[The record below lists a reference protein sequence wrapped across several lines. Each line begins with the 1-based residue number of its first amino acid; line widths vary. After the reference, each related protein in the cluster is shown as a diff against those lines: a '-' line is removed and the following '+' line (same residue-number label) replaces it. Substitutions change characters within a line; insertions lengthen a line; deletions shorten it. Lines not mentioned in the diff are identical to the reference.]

1 METTYTITDLHSRL
15 ASFEQELKEAG
26 KSPNTIKTYVDRSER
41 FLKWLANDYDP
52 FAQ

>member
-1 METTYTITDLHSRL
+1 MEVTYTINDLHSKL

-26 KSPNTIKTYVDRSER
+26 KSPSTVKTYVDRSER
-41 FLKWLANDYDP
+41 FLKWLTNSFDP